1 MKKIVFILIIFIA
14 ASCST
19 TKTVTNDVVD
29 KSKTVVIPDGKAI
42 VYFIRPSVVG
52 TIVPFKVSCNDSL
65 IGSTTG
71 KKYLYVVLEPNTY
84 KFVSKAE
91 NDAELELKVE
101 PGKTYFIEQKPKMG
115 IVMARNDLFLLNN
128 TEGEQKLA
136 KCSISSKFTPP
147 SQ

>member
-1 MKKIVFILIIFIA
+1 MVILIA
-14 ASCST
+14 TSCST

-29 KSKTVVIPDGKAI
+29 KTTTIVIPEGKAI

-101 PGKTYFIEQKPKMG
+101 PGKAYYIEQKPKMG
-115 IVMARNDLFLLNN
+115 IVMARNDLFLLNI

-136 KCSISSKFTPP
+136 KCSISSKFSPP
-147 SQ
+147 EF

>member
-1 MKKIVFILIIFIA
+1 MKKIVFILVIFIA

-19 TKTVTNDVVD
+19 SKTVTNDVVD
-29 KSKTVVIPDGKAI
+29 KSKTFVIPDGKAI
-42 VYFIRPSVVG
+42 VYFVRPSVVG
-52 TIVPFKVSCNDSL
+52 TIVQFKVSCNDSL

-84 KFVSKAE
+84 KFISKAE

-101 PGKTYFIEQKPKMG
+101 PGKAYYIEQKPKMG
-115 IVMARNDLFLLNN
+115 IVIARNDLFLLNN

-136 KCSISSKFTPP
+136 KCSLSSKFTPP